1 MHRLIEYRPPRIAM
15 GLVVLATVAHLLS
28 PLSLHAT
35 LPAAATITGILGF
48 SLMLRA
54 WWLFKLANTA
64 ICPTDTAT
72 ALLTHDVYSIS
83 RNPMYLGM
91 LLMLIALGM
100 FTGSAAFYIATIGY
114 GLVINLV
121 FMNYEEQKS
130 LCEFGDDYVAYAQ
143 RVRRWL

>member
-15 GLVVLATVAHLLS
+15 GFVALATLAHLLS

-35 LPAAATITGILGF
+35 LPAAAIITGILGF
-48 SLMLRA
+48 GLMLRA

-64 ICPTDTAT
+64 ICPTDPAT

-91 LLMLIALGM
+91 LLMLVALGM

-114 GLVINLV
+114 GVIINYV
-121 FMNYEEQKS
+121 FVIYEEQKS
-130 LCEFGDDYVAYAQ
+130 LCEFGDDYVAYTQ